1 MGLAIRNADK
11 LGIHRDGSLL
21 GLSPVETE
29 DRRRLWWQLQ
39 HLDLALGVRCGLTPL
54 TLMANWDA
62 KLPSNIE
69 DDDIDATMTSSPKE
83 REGLTSLSYC
93 LFTYWVI
100 DHQRQFFR
108 TDNKTSFELSWQTS
122 ESIPQPSK
130 ESLIDQLEDKVN
142 QKFLQYC
149 DPLRP
154 IDTLLQLLARML
166 ICGMRQRTLHALSC
180 SGTVSEAE
188 ELQRLSAQKL
198 QALRDAE
205 ATRHELELRE
215 AKKRKILLDASMRL
229 LEYNVAMHSQRSL
242 RHFRWLTK
250 GFFPWQA
257 CKRGVS

>member
-62 KLPSNIE
+62 KLPLNIE
-69 DDDIDATMTSSPKE
+69 DDDIDADATMTSFPKE
-83 REGLTSLSYC
+83 REGLTSVSYC

-100 DHQRQFFR
+100 DHQRHFFR
-108 TDNKTSFELSWQTS
+108 TDNRTSFELSWQTS
-122 ESIPQPSK
+122 ESIPKPSK
-130 ESLIDQLEDKVN
+130 DALIDQLEAKVN
-142 QKFLQYC
+142 KKFLQFC
-149 DPLRP
+149 DPLKP

-166 ICGMRQRTLHALSC
+166 ICGMRQRTLHTNAC
-180 SGTVSEAE
+180 SGKASEEERQVLVSAC
-188 ELQRLSAQKL
+188 
-198 QALRDAE
+198 
-205 ATRHELELRE
+205 
-215 AKKRKILLDASMRL
+215 MRS

-257 CKRGVS
+257 CE